1 MVKNN
6 LCIISHRSRFKCK
19 KSQKIY
25 EKYTKIILNEHE
37 YKKNN
42 INEKKI
48 DKNNVFAQNK
58 F

>member
-25 EKYTKIILNEHE
+25 EKYTKINGLIETKINIID
-37 YKKNN
+37 KKNKYD
-42 INEKKI
+42 II
-48 DKNNVFAQNK
+48 SV
-58 F
+58 